1 MLSSKSWRQRSI
13 AWAMLGEVPR
23 HHCGLRNWVDKPA
36 DAQRSQMPVCY
47 TGAKQF
53 LVLQAKHAFMFAM
66 VSLTQLA
73 EKVLKWDDL
82 GRN

>member
-1 MLSSKSWRQRSI
+1 
-13 AWAMLGEVPR
+13 
-23 HHCGLRNWVDKPA
+23 
-36 DAQRSQMPVCY
+36 MPLCY